1 MSGLN
6 QRNRTSRRYIT
17 YIYVKLTHVIL
28 EAGKS
33 QDLGGESSSWRPRR
47 ADVFI
52 SFWVPRP
59 ENQRA
64 SVGVPVQR
72 LAGSRHRK
80 SQCFS
85 SSLQAGKTG
94 VPIQKQSS
102 KRNSPLLGE
111 NFLLDS
117 GLQLIGC
124 SSPIL
129 GRAVCLSV
137 AATAAKSLQPCP
149 TLCDPIDSSPPGSSL
164 PGILQARI
172 LEWVAISFSNSC
184 MHAKL
189 LQSCPTLCG
198 PMDSSPP
205 GSPVHGILQARIQE

>member
-17 YIYVKLTHVIL
+17 YIHVKLTHVIL

-33 QDLGGESSSWRPRR
+33 QDLEGESSSWRPRR

-80 SQCFS
+80 SQYFS

-102 KRNSPLLGE
+102 KRNSPLLGGE
-111 NFLLDS
+111 
-117 GLQLIGC
+117 
-124 SSPIL
+124 
-129 GRAVCLSV
+129 LSV
-137 AATAAKSLQPCP
+137 RFRPSADWMQLTHIREGNL
-149 TLCDPIDSSPPGSSL
+149 LISSL
-164 PGILQARI
+164 L
-172 LEWVAISFSNSC
+172 LLLSHFS
-184 MHAKL
+184 HV
-189 LQSCPTLCG
+189 QLCAT
-198 PMDSSPP
+198 P
-205 GSPVHGILQARIQE
+205 